1 MNSIKEMAYD
11 IIGLIDEKLG
21 SDIVL
26 MEVSK
31 ISSLADYFIIASG
44 NNPRQIN
51 AIVENVEDGMEKKGY
66 FAKQKEGNRDC
77 NWMLLDYGDIIVHV
91 FNKDQRDFYNLEKL
105 WCDAKITKFDVDTKI
120 NRI

>member
-1 MNSIKEMAYD
+1 MDSIKEMAYD
-11 IIGLIDEKLG
+11 IVGLIDEKLG

-44 NNPRQIN
+44 NTPRQIN
-51 AIVENVEDGMEKKGY
+51 AIVENVESGMEKKGY

-77 NWMLLDYGDIIVHV
+77 NWMLVDYGDIIVHV
-91 FNKDQRDFYNLEKL
+91 FNKDQREFYNLEKL